1 MWYHPH
7 GPIDPDAHNMTWN
20 HSSFSYYPGVDKYLI
35 VTYSSSSWS
44 EPAKSSACTPFPPV
58 SSWSFLISS
67 KLVIMGCESGWDVI
81 YGKAVYTISVIDAV
95 SRGLFPCIRSAIEV
109 SPSLQNQC
117 LLSLIQRAMSEQ
129 MQSTFPDSITVSSKK
144 QKIEVDSTIK
154 VVTTKSIVDDN
165 VSDVERIVVDEIITK
180 FVTTVAEWTENEK
193 HIHRKR
199 LSRIDV
205 IRYRKEWADTH
216 AMDDFD
222 VEDDDASCW
231 KKCDEKDW
239 DDMTNYAE
247 YMKKDFEAMIMQL
260 SRVLVGTVSADV
272 TYDIKYGYDG
282 DASILTVD
290 AKHATGCTY
299 LSCHHDGTSAFKFK
313 PSFFDV
319 PPGDVRSIKFV
330 SNLLGLDDSATVKDL
345 QDQHPNYSPGRY
357 GWRKRAPEKKDDDEE
372 DGMRGNDPAWIMVS
386 TVYTG

>member
-1 MWYHPH
+1 
-7 GPIDPDAHNMTWN
+7 
-20 HSSFSYYPGVDKYLI
+20 
-35 VTYSSSSWS
+35 
-44 EPAKSSACTPFPPV
+44 
-58 SSWSFLISS
+58 
-67 KLVIMGCESGWDVI
+67 
-81 YGKAVYTISVIDAV
+81 
-95 SRGLFPCIRSAIEV
+95 
-109 SPSLQNQC
+109 
-117 LLSLIQRAMSEQ
+117 MSEQ
-129 MQSTFPDSITVSSKK
+129 IMQSTCPDSITVASKK
-144 QKIEVDSTIK
+144 QKIEIDSTIK

-165 VSDVERIVVDEIITK
+165 ASDVERTVVDEIITN
-180 FVTTVAEWTENEK
+180 FVTRVADWTENEK
-193 HIHRKR
+193 DMHRKR

-239 DDMTNYAE
+239 AWDDRNDIINCAE
-247 YMKKDFEAMIMQL
+247 YLKKDFEAMIMQL

-290 AKHATGCTY
+290 SKQATGCTY
-299 LSCHHDGTSAFKFK
+299 PSCHHGTSAFKFK

-319 PPGDVRSIKFV
+319 PPGDVQSIKFV

-345 QDQHPNYSPGRY
+345 QDQHQNDPPGRY
-357 GWRKRAPEKKDDDEE
+357 GRRERAPESNDDDEE

-386 TVYTG
+386 TVYTGW